1 MNIMKKLVGGLLLAG
16 AMSSLTILVFAYTPA
31 QPKPGFVVDYSVNNV
46 ASYEGGFGTSGTS
59 LFSIR
64 GNRNVILLNSG
75 VSRYVNPNTGNY
87 YASGATT
94 VINRITRES
103 VYHTTTVQL
112 VKGKT
117 VLVEGKASG
126 LGEVWTTTPE
136 TTTHSMYW
144 LTKKSPENKAQK

>member
-1 MNIMKKLVGGLLLAG
+1 MKKLVCGLLALG
-16 AMSSLTILVFAYTPA
+16 IMSSLTVPAFAYTPA
-31 QPKPGFVVDYSVNNV
+31 QPKPGFIVDYSVNNV
-46 ASYEGGFGTSGTS
+46 ASYEGDFGTSGTS

-94 VINRITRES
+94 VINRITREN
-103 VYHTTTVQL
+103 VYHTTTVRL

-117 VLVEGKASG
+117 VLVEGSASG
-126 LGEVWTTTPE
+126 NGEVWATTPE
-136 TTTHSMYW
+136 TPTPGKAKVYW
-144 LTKKSPENKAQK
+144 KE

>member
-1 MNIMKKLVGGLLLAG
+1 MKKLVCGLLALG
-16 AMSSLTILVFAYTPA
+16 IMSSLTVPAFAYTPA

-46 ASYEGGFGTSGTS
+46 ATYEGDFGTSGTS

-94 VINRITRES
+94 VINRITREN
-103 VYHTTTVQL
+103 VYHTTTVRL

-117 VLVEGKASG
+117 VLVEGSASG
-126 LGEVWTTTPE
+126 NGEVWATTPE
-136 TTTHSMYW
+136 TPTPGKAKVYW
-144 LTKKSPENKAQK
+144 KE

>member
-1 MNIMKKLVGGLLLAG
+1 MKKLVCGLLALG
-16 AMSSLTILVFAYTPA
+16 IMSSLTVPAFAYTPA

-46 ASYEGGFGTSGTS
+46 ATYEGDFGTSGTS

-94 VINRITRES
+94 VINRITHEN
-103 VYHTTTVQL
+103 VYHTTTVRL

-117 VLVEGKASG
+117 VLVEGSASG
-126 LGEVWTTTPE
+126 YGEVWATTPE
-136 TTTHSMYW
+136 TPNPGKAKVYW
-144 LTKKSPENKAQK
+144 KE